1 MGAFNMLLLNNYLC
15 CPACKTIQ
23 NWTIQFKYG
32 LCRQLEYRLFDAVEW
47 AGYMDTGD
55 AAAKIVLVEGIAE
68 NDCSSCGQEVYARIF
83 VDDNKIVAASLVV
96 KPICF
101 TAGDDGD
108 YIIIN
113 K

>member
-1 MGAFNMLLLNNYLC
+1 MGAFNMLLLGKLS
-15 CPACKTIQ
+15 CPACKTNQ
-23 NWTIQFKYG
+23 EWVIQFKYG
-32 LCRQLEYRLFDAVEW
+32 LCRQLEYKLFDAVEW

-55 AAAKIVLVEGIAE
+55 ATAKIVLVEGIAE

-83 VDDNKIVAASLVV
+83 VDDNKIVAASLVI
-96 KPICF
+96 KPIWF
-101 TAGDDGD
+101 TANDEGD